1 MADLKARD
9 HSTYVK
15 TRKTTLKTVDESLK
29 VVNRARSRSESAR
42 QRNQTNFG
50 YIKEYTLEGVFVRDI
65 GNNYATE
72 HKVNT

>member
-1 MADLKARD
+1 M
-9 HSTYVK
+9 
-15 TRKTTLKTVDESLK
+15 
-29 VVNRARSRSESAR
+29 VNRARSRSESAR

-72 HKVNT
+72 HKVITIKLLANNFKCAILGDH

>member
-1 MADLKARD
+1 M
-9 HSTYVK
+9 
-15 TRKTTLKTVDESLK
+15 
-29 VVNRARSRSESAR
+29 VNRARSRSESAR

-72 HKVNT
+72 HKVNTIKLYRKNINLWFRRQ